1 MGTGAMLIGSDK
13 LNIDGTHADGRRVP
27 AFRRGEWA

>member
-1 MGTGAMLIGSDK
+1 MMIGSDN
-13 LNIDGTHADGRRVP
+13 LNIDGSHADGRRVP